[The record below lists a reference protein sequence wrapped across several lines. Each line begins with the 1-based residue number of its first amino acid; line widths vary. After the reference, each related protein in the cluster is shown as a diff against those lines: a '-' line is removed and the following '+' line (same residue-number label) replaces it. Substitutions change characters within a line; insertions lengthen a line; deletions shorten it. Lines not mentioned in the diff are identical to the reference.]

1 MSKKKYHEDLED
13 IKESDENQEEA
24 LKKLE
29 DFYDK
34 THKSDIYV
42 TGTLSIVFEKP
53 KHENKMMNVN
63 YYYNIH
69 PETFNQNKGSRGAG
83 DMSEIDPYSN

>member
-1 MSKKKYHEDLED
+1 M
-13 IKESDENQEEA
+13 EEI
-24 LKKLE
+24 
-29 DFYDK
+29 YDK

-63 YYYNIH
+63 YYYNIL
-69 PETFNQNKGSRGAG
+69 PDTFLKKGTKTNG
-83 DMSEIDPYSN
+83 ENE